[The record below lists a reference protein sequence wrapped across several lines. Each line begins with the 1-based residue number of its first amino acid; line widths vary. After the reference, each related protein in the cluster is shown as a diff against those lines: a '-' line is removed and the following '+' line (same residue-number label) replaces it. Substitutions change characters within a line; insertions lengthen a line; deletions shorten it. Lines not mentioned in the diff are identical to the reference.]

1 MIWDKTYDYEIINTD
16 IEKLTYL
23 IEYYY
28 PLYRT
33 QGTINPVL
41 LSSSYPNTYPNTYPN
56 PNPNPNY
63 ILQLQVQ
70 DQRQRVFVLERPN
83 TRIRPYLTLYQT
95 QRGNKDNIYK
105 DDINKD
111 DINKDEINKD
121 DLDDEAEE
129 RQRQQDLQDSLGN

>member
-1 MIWDKTYDYEIINTD
+1 MNTD

-23 IEYYY
+23 TEHYY

-63 ILQLQVQ
+63 IL
-70 DQRQRVFVLERPN
+70 
-83 TRIRPYLTLYQT
+83 
-95 QRGNKDNIYK
+95 
-105 DDINKD
+105 
-111 DINKDEINKD
+111 
-121 DLDDEAEE
+121 
-129 RQRQQDLQDSLGN
+129 